1 LRVTN
6 NFCQIILQR
15 SHLLLQ
21 EKILPTFTSFLRF
34 LSSVLRKE
42 PKKGEDVLCLIYFT
56 CHDISALPSANR
68 RSLLHRG
75 PTWRGMSA
83 NVTRLCVFVR
93 VINFL
98 YALRTSR
105 NNAKFL
111 IDTCQ
116 WGFFP
121 HFPLRSYAM
130 RLMCVC
136 LSCQRWKTSDSFL
149 ICLPCA

>member
-1 LRVTN
+1 MKFFKYSLSLNICLCAHSTSYKR
-6 NFCQIILQR
+6 
-15 SHLLLQ
+15 
-21 EKILPTFTSFLRF
+21 KIGPTASQATGRNPLEMDSLVWR
-34 LSSVLRKE
+34 
-42 PKKGEDVLCLIYFT
+42 CLIYFT

-121 HFPLRSYAM
+121 PFSPAKLCDDGIDVCACPVNAG
-130 RLMCVC
+130 RLPT
-136 LSCQRWKTSDSFL
+136 RF
-149 ICLPCA
+149 